1 MAEYVLVDGYN
12 LLFNWPELNRL
23 KEETS
28 LEHAREVL
36 KERLINYRALTG
48 REIILV
54 YDAHL
59 QKESRREIL
68 DAGITI
74 VFTES
79 GETADQFIER
89 KVQELVPNNRVFVA
103 TQDEL
108 QQKLIF
114 GYGAFRIPIRELL
127 AELSEEEKKA
137 KKIFENITP
146 QWLEDRIDQ
155 QVKKKLDKIRKGK
168 M

>member
-1 MAEYVLVDGYN
+1 VAIYVLVDGYN

-36 KERLINYRALTG
+36 KEKLINYRALTG

-59 QKESRREIL
+59 QKEGRREYFE
-68 DAGITI
+68 AGITI
-74 VFTES
+74 VYTET
-79 GETADQFIER
+79 GETADHFIEK
-89 KVQELVPNNRVFVA
+89 KVQELVPNHRVYVA

-114 GYGAFRIPIRELL
+114 GYGALRISQRELL
-127 AELSEEEKKA
+127 EEFCQEEKKA
-137 KKIFENITP
+137 KEAVLDQTP
-146 QWLEDRIDQ
+146 QWLEDRIDEAIRS
-155 QVKKKLDKIRKGK
+155 KLDKLRRGK